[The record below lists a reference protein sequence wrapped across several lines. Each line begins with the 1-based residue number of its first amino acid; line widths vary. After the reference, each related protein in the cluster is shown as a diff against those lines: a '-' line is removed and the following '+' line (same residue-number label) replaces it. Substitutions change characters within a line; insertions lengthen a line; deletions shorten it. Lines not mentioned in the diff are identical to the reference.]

1 MSFWAA
7 LGSAVAGASSGGVLG
22 NWDGGW
28 STYSS
33 GQSRSKYSANLGYE
47 YSALAARTMPLAQRQ
62 GLEKAGY
69 NPLLAIDGGM
79 SSPTMGASWS
89 EPTSGLSGKLDFEGL
104 KGALAKEK
112 KDIAK
117 NEVVRGEKTNDLID
131 SQNVKTKTEA
141 AKNVVS
147 SFGDVA
153 QAAVNMAIA
162 KKVLDGSASAKGA
175 AKAAKT
181 VGGDAIPL
189 WKLRSP
195 DAATSAKGVGS
206 GLKGALNFVSPLLF
220 TLPVL
225 PSLWTIKK
233 GYDESKDDPKKLM
246 NFVKALRLG
255 AM

>member
-1 MSFWAA
+1 MGFWSA
-7 LGSAVAGASSGGVLG
+7 LGSAFGSAASGGILG

-33 GQSRSKYSANLGYE
+33 GQSRSKYAANLGYE
-47 YSALAARTMPLAQRQ
+47 YSALAARTMPKNQRI
-62 GLEKAGY
+62 GLERAGF
-69 NPLLAIDGGM
+69 NPLLAIGSGI

-89 EPTSGLSGKLDFEGL
+89 EPSSGFSGKLDFEGL
-104 KGALAKEK
+104 KGVLAKEK
-112 KDIAK
+112 KSIAK
-117 NEVVRGEKTNDLID
+117 NEVIRGEKTNDLIE

-141 AKNVVS
+141 AKNVAS
-147 SFGDVA
+147 SLGDVA
-153 QAAVNMAIA
+153 QTAVNMAIA
-162 KKVLDGSASAKGA
+162 KKVLDGSSSAKGA

-181 VGGDAIPL
+181 VSGDLLPL
-189 WKLRSP
+189 KSVRAP

-220 TLPVL
+220 SLPAL
-225 PSLWTIKK
+225 PSLWSIKK
-233 GYDESKDDPKKLM
+233 GYDKNKDDPKKMM